1 MSTSAIPQP
10 ASPSTGSVAVVA
22 ASRELR
28 LLPQRAL
35 LDTASRSLMVA
46 DLHLGKAAT
55 FRAHGLPVPS
65 GTTERTLARLD
76 ALLAGTA
83 ARSLFLLGDLLHA
96 PEALRPSIT
105 KALADWRARHARVE
119 VILVRGN
126 HDARAGKLPAGC
138 GIDTVA
144 PGHRLGEL
152 RLLHEPPGACDLDP
166 PASRVDA
173 PRGDPSC
180 DDQDRPAT
188 HWIAGHL
195 HPVARLGR
203 RADALRLPCFWQ
215 RPAGVVLP
223 AFGEFTGGW
232 PVVPAPA
239 DRLHVTDGE
248 RVLSLPPRRRYGSR
262 TIGPEV
268 CLDSSARCASAAAA
282 SG

>member
-10 ASPSTGSVAVVA
+10 ACPSTGSAAIVA

-55 FRAHGLPVPS
+55 FRAHGLAVPS

-76 ALLAGTA
+76 ALLAETA

-126 HDARAGKLPAGC
+126 HDARAGELPAGC

-152 RLLHEPPGACDLDP
+152 RLLHEPPGDGHPGREGAFAL
-166 PASRVDA
+166 S
-173 PRGDPSC
+173 
-180 DDQDRPAT
+180 
-188 HWIAGHL
+188 GHL
-195 HPVARLGR
+195 HPVCVLGN
-203 RADALRLPCFWQ
+203 RADRLRLPCF
-215 RPAGVVLP
+215 RVRRHDAVLP

-232 PVVPAPA
+232 QVRPVPGE
-239 DRLHVTDGE
+239 RLFVTDGA
-248 RVLSLPPRRRYGSR
+248 RVVELSQRPRPQAHPSR
-262 TIGPEV
+262 
-268 CLDSSARCASAAAA
+268 AAATHSRA
-282 SG
+282 ALDR

>member
-1 MSTSAIPQP
+1 
-10 ASPSTGSVAVVA
+10 
-22 ASRELR
+22 
-28 LLPQRAL
+28 
-35 LDTASRSLMVA
+35 MVA

-152 RLLHEPPGACDLDP
+152 RLLHEPPDDGQSEREGAFAL
-166 PASRVDA
+166 S
-173 PRGDPSC
+173 
-180 DDQDRPAT
+180 
-188 HWIAGHL
+188 GHL
-195 HPVARLGR
+195 HPVCVLGN
-203 RADALRLPCFWQ
+203 RADRLRLPCFRV
-215 RPAGVVLP
+215 RPHDAVLP

-232 PVVPAPA
+232 QVRPVPGERVF
-239 DRLHVTDGE
+239 VTDGT
-248 RVLSLPPRRRYGSR
+248 RVLELSRRPRPQAHPSR
-262 TIGPEV
+262 
-268 CLDSSARCASAAAA
+268 AAATHSRA
-282 SG
+282 ALDR

>member
-10 ASPSTGSVAVVA
+10 ACPSTGSAAIVA

-76 ALLAGTA
+76 ALLAETA

-126 HDARAGKLPAGC
+126 HDARAGELPAGC

-152 RLLHEPPGACDLDP
+152 RLLHEPPGACDLD
-166 PASRVDA
+166 
-173 PRGDPSC
+173 
-180 DDQDRPAT
+180 QPAT

-195 HPVARLGR
+195 HPVVRLGR

-215 RPAGVVLP
+215 QPAGVVLP